1 MAFEGV
7 GHYWLANGESLWV
20 TLRFFP
26 TGNKGAENGAQWIMA
41 NPLSDPLPK
50 GIFIGTTQLESGR
63 FQKRVASVPGGVD
76 WSYNCLVENSYSP
89 GWNAT
94 FFDVSGGGNA

>member
-1 MAFEGV
+1 MAFNNA
-7 GHYWLANGESLWV
+7 GHFWLANGESLWV

-26 TGNKGAENGAQWIMA
+26 HGNNGSDNGVQWIMA
-41 NPLSDPLPK
+41 SPLSEPFA
-50 GIFIGTTQLESGR
+50 GFEGTTQLESGR
-63 FQKRVASVPGGVD
+63 FQKRVQGSNTGTD